1 MLAVDRAVRRPRPL
15 TVAGLAAAPAL
26 VLVGGHVDVAG
37 QALLASGL
45 LAGWSVWDVRRTAG
59 PPLAARRSV
68 AALVLGWGLGFML
81 AGPHLLPLLDYAR
94 TGARMERRQAGAE
107 ERPPVGLTALP
118 QVVLPDSNGATR
130 TGSLWLAVGNQIES
144 SAAAYAGVL
153 AALFLAP
160 LAWCSRRHRAIA
172 GFFAVLGFLG
182 LAWCLNVPGVVQVLR
197 LPGLNMMSH
206 NRLAFWTAFAV
217 LALSAIGLETLAA
230 GVPRRWWGFACAGL
244 LALLFALV
252 RAPRV
257 LVAGTDRNAAR
268 SGCEPGQVV
277 RVGPRCGGVRECST
291 GLPAPMRSRP
301 GGARGRRGVGRGAH
315 RPGAARVVRPG
326 PSAWRCSETC
336 CGLRTAAARN
346 DGARLPAS
354 RCAGNREGP
363 RRMVGFGCLPPRSQ
377 THGLRDIR
385 GYDSIDPGRL
395 MRLLETI
402 GDPEAPRLPYA
413 QWFVPRH
420 GSGAGPSAVPARAR
434 SARRPPRRVSR
445 AGAAALQARVPQ
457 PGLLVARQPPPW
469 AGSSCRNA

>member
-277 RVGPRCGGVRECST
+277 RLGPRCGGVRECST
-291 GLPAPMRSRP
+291 GFARANAVAAWWCAWASRRGSRCSPAGR
-301 GGARGRRGVGRGAH
+301 GARGSS
-315 RPGAARVVRPG
+315 G

-346 DGARLPAS
+346 DPALDFPAS
-354 RCAGNREGP
+354 RCCRKSRGAPGGWWASAACRHAR
-363 RRMVGFGCLPPRSQ
+363 RRMDCGTSAATTP
-377 THGLRDIR
+377 
-385 GYDSIDPGRL
+385 SIPDG
-395 MRLLETI
+395 
-402 GDPEAPRLPYA
+402 
-413 QWFVPRH
+413 
-420 GSGAGPSAVPARAR
+420 
-434 SARRPPRRVSR
+434 
-445 AGAAALQARVPQ
+445 
-457 PGLLVARQPPPW
+457 
-469 AGSSCRNA
+469 